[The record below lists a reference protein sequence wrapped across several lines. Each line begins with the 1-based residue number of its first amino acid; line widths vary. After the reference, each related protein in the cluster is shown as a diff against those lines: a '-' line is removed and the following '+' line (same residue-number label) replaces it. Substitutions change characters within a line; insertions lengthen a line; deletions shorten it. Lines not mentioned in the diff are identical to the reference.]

1 MNDVKECAELY
12 KTLLNKDYIFTLEQG
27 IKFKLFFKMGNF
39 HHLLG
44 LGKLTDI
51 ENLNLKKNSPEDIYK
66 KILNGTITQ
75 KMIESSSFY
84 HKIENRIV
92 NFQSILD
99 LLNIEKCKIIIDFD
113 KNLLDKTNL
122 INTVYILFK
131 HKKDGYVHLT
141 LGDKGKG
148 IYPETFF
155 YENSKRY
162 TSEQTL
168 LDIIDI
174 EILDKRKGKKS
185 SIEVYKDIKQNENFS
200 AG

>member
-1 MNDVKECAELY
+1 M
-12 KTLLNKDYIFTLEQG
+12 
-27 IKFKLFFKMGNF
+27 
-39 HHLLG
+39 
-44 LGKLTDI
+44 
-51 ENLNLKKNSPEDIYK
+51 
-66 KILNGTITQ
+66 
-75 KMIESSSFY
+75 
-84 HKIENRIV
+84 
-92 NFQSILD
+92 
-99 LLNIEKCKIIIDFD
+99 LNIEKCKIIIDFD